1 MESFRNVIM
10 LVHLMVI
17 GSGLL
22 TKRSVCTAHYT
33 NRAAIIG
40 KTNKIMVFLNFKEKI
55 AAAEML

>member
-22 TKRSVCTAHYT
+22 TKRSVCTAHYSD
-33 NRAAIIG
+33 RATIIG
-40 KTNKIMVFLNFKEKI
+40 KTKKTMVLPKLYVKDV
-55 AAAEML
+55 AVVV